1 MESDKRRERER
12 ARGARRESSCKLKSF
27 HPFGLYIYSKEFRC
41 GFKLNVKYATNVCL
55 GLIKP
60 RTQSTAI

>member
-1 MESDKRRERER
+1 MKWNKLNNLSLSYFKCRE
-12 ARGARRESSCKLKSF
+12 SF